1 MRDRSFISC
10 ILSMSLFPPLS
21 VHTTVLPFIS
31 SLYKSSAAIESAPA
45 GSATIAFFLYSSKIV
60 VQTFPSGT
68 KTMSSITSL
77 QVSKVNFPTF
87 LTAAPSTKLSIFSN
101 ATLSF

>member
-1 MRDRSFISC
+1 MSERSFISC
-10 ILSMSLFPPLS
+10 ILSISLFPPLS

-31 SLYKSSAAIESAPA
+31 SLYKSSAAESAPA

-68 KTMSSITSL
+68 KIISSITSL
-77 QVSKVNFPTF
+77 QVSNVNFPTF
-87 LTAAPSTKLSIFSN
+87 
-101 ATLSF
+101 